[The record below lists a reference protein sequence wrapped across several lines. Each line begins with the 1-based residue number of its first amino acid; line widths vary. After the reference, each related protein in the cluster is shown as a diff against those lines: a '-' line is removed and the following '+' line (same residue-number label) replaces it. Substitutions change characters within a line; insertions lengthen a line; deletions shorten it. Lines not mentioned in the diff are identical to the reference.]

1 MNKSSCAAV
10 FLALG
15 LSSSTFAA
23 GATASSDRSEKLPAS
38 YWHCFYQAD
47 ASSGGGVY
55 EFVQRSRCAP
65 VFNDPAYGPMI
76 LIDAYFG

>member
-1 MNKSSCAAV
+1 MNKLSCAALL
-10 FLALG
+10 LAVG
-15 LSSSTFAA
+15 LSGSAFAG
-23 GATASSDRSEKLPAS
+23 GANAHSDRSEKLPAS

-55 EFVQRSRCAP
+55 EFVQRSRCAL
-65 VFNDPAYGPMI
+65 VLDHPAYGQLS